1 MFRSM
6 RLFVCLLGCTA
17 LLGFQSLSASHGHG
31 GGGGGGGGGHAGGG
45 HMGGGG
51 FSGGHMGG
59 GHMGGSSFGG
69 GHVGGGH
76 VGNFGGVQH
85 QMHQGAT
92 HFGGQ
97 MQGTPSVHHYS
108 QPSVN
113 HGSFNSG
120 HIGTIHHNNTF
131 QGVHNNALQSA
142 TRHQSVLN
150 GAGSQHLGTTMRQ
163 QHNAPFYQQ
172 HGAHHVQTLTGNG
185 ATTRHLGGL
194 TNGANAHHGSQFL
207 QHHAGNASAH
217 HAGQTLQSGAASHR
231 TGVTT
236 ASLNNSFLSNH
247 HAGNLGFARHSGN
260 VLGGNS
266 GAGLAALNH
275 HHTGVNLGGVGVN
288 HGLHHSG
295 NVSHNTIIQNFNY
308 GHHHHGGSSFGYGR
322 GFGYGGFG
330 YGGIGYYRP
339 YYLGFGFG
347 RFPYRYGFGYGGYG
361 YRGYGYSGYGLGYS
375 NCCFS
380 YQPVCAY
387 QPISYGYASA
397 LPGLGGYSSV
407 GLGLGA
413 SSLSYSP
420 VAQATMLAGLNATP
434 TEDAVTALA
443 PQLASADP
451 KTNAGGALPSAEEY
465 AQIGESSFKSRDYK
479 SAVRAWRHAIVD
491 DPDNGVLVL
500 MMAQGMFANEQF
512 NESAGATQFAMQ
524 SLPAEK
530 WEVVIKN
537 YRELYGKV
545 DDYTAQLRALEKAAK
560 AKTDDPGLR
569 FLLGYHYG
577 FLGFPKEAVVQLEK
591 CVSLA
596 PEDDMA
602 QKLLAVFQDKLPK
615 SEKKEELPAPGS
627 PPPADVP
634 ANGKLPP
641 LSTLVPVPVPDLGSA
656 KPTPS
661 QPAGSNNKAPQ

>member
-6 RLFVCLLGCTA
+6 RFVVCLAVCAPLAG
-17 LLGFQSLSASHGHG
+17 LQSLSASHGHAG
-31 GGGGGGGGGHAGGG
+31 GGGGGHAGGGHAGGG
-45 HMGGGG
+45 HMGGGS
-51 FSGGHMGG
+51 FGGGRVGG
-59 GHMGGSSFGG
+59 GHVGGGSSFGG
-69 GHVGGGH
+69 GRI
-76 VGNFGGVQH
+76 GNSGGVQQ
-85 QMHQGAT
+85 QMHHGAT

-97 MQGTPSVHHYS
+97 TQSAPSVRQFS
-108 QPSVN
+108 QPGVN
-113 HGSFNSG
+113 HGSFNGG
-120 HIGTIHHNNTF
+120 HVGAIHNNGL
-131 QGVHNNALQSA
+131 QGA
-142 TRHQSVLN
+142 TRQQGVLN
-150 GAGSQHLGTTMRQ
+150 GVGSQHVGTTLHQ
-163 QHNAPFYQQ
+163 SQHNASFYQQ
-172 HGAHHVQTLTGNG
+172 HGANRAQTLNGN
-185 ATTRHLGGL
+185 ATTTRHLGGL
-194 TNGANAHHGSQFL
+194 SNGTNSQHGSQFL
-207 QHHAGNASAH
+207 QHHGGNASAL

-247 HAGNLGFARHSGN
+247 HAGNLGSTRHSGN
-260 VLGGNS
+260 TLGGQS

-275 HHTGVNLGGVGVN
+275 HHTGGNLGVVGGH
-288 HGLHHSG
+288 HGLHHGGIVAHHSI
-295 NVSHNTIIQNFNY
+295 TQNFNY
-308 GHHHHGGSSFGYGR
+308 GNRHLIGTGHWYGNGF

-330 YGGIGYYRP
+330 YGGFGYYRP
-339 YYLGFGFG
+339 YHLGYWFG

-361 YRGYGYSGYGLGYS
+361 YRGYGYSGYGYGLGYS

-397 LPGLGGYSSV
+397 LPGLGGYGSV

-443 PQLASADP
+443 PQLAGADP
-451 KTNAGGALPSAEEY
+451 KANAGGALPSAEEY

-500 MMAQGMFANEQF
+500 MLAQGMFATEQF
-512 NESAGATQFAMQ
+512 NEAAGATQFAMQ
-524 SLPAEK
+524 SLPPEK
-530 WEVVIKN
+530 WDVVIKN

-545 DDYTAQLRALEKAAK
+545 DDYTTQLRALEKGAK

-602 QKLLAVFQDKLPK
+602 QKLLTLFQDKLPK
-615 SEKKEELPAPGS
+615 GEKKEEPPAPGS
-627 PPPADVP
+627 PPSADAP

-641 LSTLVPVPVPDLGSA
+641 LSTLVPAPVPDLEIV
-656 KPTPS
+656 KPRLS
-661 QPAGSNNKAPQ
+661 QPTSTNDKVPQ